1 MILKNKKIFA
11 GLMILVVL
19 IGGII
24 LRGNKPQI
32 DQNTIQKSAFL
43 PYPPQYNFRQTKN
56 DCGPFN
62 VAAVVRILKNEN
74 VDSVSFAEEIGW
86 RLPNKYTLPWGLEK
100 QLKENGIN
108 VEKPHFSLL
117 TNDEKIMLI
126 QQYLSL
132 KKPVIILGE
141 RDNYEH
147 YLTILGFN
155 AKNDEYYIYDS
166 LKTASPEQ
174 QDVTTDENNS
184 IPGNVTLNSRELLDF
199 WRGGGMYGLWKWYGL
214 IASLRTTID
223 LPYRSK

>member
-11 GLMILVVL
+11 GLIILVIL
-19 IGGII
+19 IAGII

-32 DQNTIQKSAFL
+32 DQRTIQESSFL
-43 PYPPQYNFRQTKN
+43 PYPSQYNFRQTKN

-62 VAAVVRILKNEN
+62 VAAVVRVLKDEN
-74 VDSVSFAEEIGW
+74 ADSVSFAEEIGW

-108 VEKPHFSLL
+108 VEKPRFSLS
-117 TNDEKIMLI
+117 TNDEKITLI

-147 YLTILGFN
+147 YLTILGFDAN
-155 AKNDEYYIYDS
+155 SDEYYIYDS

-174 QDVTTDENNS
+174 GMTKDENNS
-184 IPGNVTLNSRELLDF
+184 IPGNVTLNSHELLDF
-199 WRGGGMYGLWKWYGL
+199 WRGGGIYGLWAWYGL
-214 IASLRTTID
+214 VASL
-223 LPYRSK
+223 